1 MEEYVNKKCIS
12 FVPLCVNMS
21 TQIKQSLLLKQ
32 YQLQIKFAIVDWVY
46 QLQKFLKHVA
56 TKDPQLYFCYGRIFQ

>member
-1 MEEYVNKKCIS
+1 
-12 FVPLCVNMS
+12 MS

-46 QLQKFLKHVA
+46 QLQKFFKHVA
-56 TKDPQLYFCYGRIFQ
+56 TKDPQLYFCYGHIFQ